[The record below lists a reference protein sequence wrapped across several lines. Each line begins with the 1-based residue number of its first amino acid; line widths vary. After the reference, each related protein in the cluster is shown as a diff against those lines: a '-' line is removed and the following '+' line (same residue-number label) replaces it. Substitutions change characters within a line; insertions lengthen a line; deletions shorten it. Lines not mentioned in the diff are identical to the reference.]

1 MTLST
6 LRLGNGWNKARM
18 GSNRFT
24 AQKSDA
30 CPKSLDV
37 RFIRVASHAKDVIKH
52 VWTRALM
59 CPGRFASV
67 HACRCVI
74 AFSGRT
80 SCYWW
85 LDIVL
90 REFGRIA
97 GSQAAHRLRLQTV
110 QARRPGLVR
119 KCLHSLDFS
128 FAESFKQ
135 SGGCVR
141 KNQHPMVR
149 FFGLYS
155 IELNKIAIYLHA
167 ETIPGECNGRPYRPN
182 TSSSLFAPSPRT
194 PWSRRLDARC
204 WSRFRQPR
212 ASQLWGLLR
221 QALAGWRVWRFP
233 PQDIRF
239 NDHRTC

>member
-6 LRLGNGWNKARM
+6 LRLGNGWNKARV

-67 HACRCVI
+67 HACWCVI

-155 IELNKIAIYLHA
+155 IELNKIASPCWDDSRWMQWKAISAQHFFIVVCAFSKDSMKQTTWCALLIQISPTA
-167 ETIPGECNGRPYRPN
+167 GLAAMRTSTTSFGRVTRLKI
-182 TSSSLFAPSPRT
+182 SSTRHSL
-194 PWSRRLDARC
+194 
-204 WSRFRQPR
+204 
-212 ASQLWGLLR
+212 
-221 QALAGWRVWRFP
+221 
-233 PQDIRF
+233 
-239 NDHRTC
+239 